1 MDNKQFLSLITR
13 YLNEPFL
20 EEFVEY
26 YMAEGVDHIFVLYDV
41 DSTIPI
47 NDNVKNNTNVSIID
61 SHNFK
66 KKQQLYVN
74 KVYSKIRKKFKWNIL
89 VDCDEF
95 ITSTDTH
102 RTLRQELSVT
112 YKNANCVKIPWVMM
126 SSGGIEKDPDSILQN
141 LTTRW
146 NHDLKHPHPENWGKG
161 RCRYSQIEVKC
172 ISKCDSFVSLGLHNP
187 ENPCLPV
194 ICIESI
200 HNKPTN
206 IGAFRS
212 NFREKNIANATLLC
226 YHYRIFSKESAQ
238 RKLLNNKL
246 DGYKPNNLC
255 KLLQSDHSD
264 KEDMFMRN
272 KSIAKFGHK

>member
-1 MDNKQFLSLITR
+1 MDNKKFLSLITR

-61 SHNFK
+61 SYNFK
-66 KKQQLYVN
+66 KRQNMDVN
-74 KVYSKIRKKFKWNIL
+74 TVYSKIRKEFKWNIL

-95 ITSTDTH
+95 ITSTDPTH
-102 RTLRQELSVT
+102 TLRQELSVT
-112 YKNANCVKIPWVMM
+112 YKNVDCVKIPWVMM
-126 SSGGIEKDPDSILQN
+126 SSGDIERDPGSILQH

-146 NHDLKHPHPENWGKG
+146 NHDLKHPHPENWRKG
-161 RCRYSQIEVKC
+161 RCRYSEIEVKC
-172 ISKCDSFVSLGLHNP
+172 ISKCDTFSKLGLHFPDKPNK
-187 ENPCLPV
+187 LF
-194 ICIESI
+194 ICMESI
-200 HNKPTN
+200 HNQPTELN
-206 IGAFRS
+206 SFYK
-212 NFREKNIANATLLC
+212 NLREKNIANATLLC

-246 DGYKPNNLC
+246 DGYKPNNLH

-264 KEDMFMRN
+264 KEEMFMRN